1 MLVYQRVVNLGPTV
15 KVVALCESIGAR
27 SKRGGAATQ
36 RDVFFLG
43 GDGMVP
49 DKSKN
54 EPCMTNL
61 QLRIIFSSL
70 WQIGP

>member
-36 RDVFFLG
+36 RDVFFWGEMEWCL
-43 GDGMVP
+43 
-49 DKSKN
+49 
-54 EPCMTNL
+54 TNPKM
-61 QLRIIFSSL
+61 SHA
-70 WQIGP
+70 